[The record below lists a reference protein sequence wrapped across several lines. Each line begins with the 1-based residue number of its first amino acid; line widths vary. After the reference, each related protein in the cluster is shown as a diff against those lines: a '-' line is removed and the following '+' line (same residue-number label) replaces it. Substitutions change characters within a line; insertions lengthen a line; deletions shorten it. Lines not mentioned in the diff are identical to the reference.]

1 MFEVDRVIV
10 HIQNLVE
17 LQVNFSKKF
26 LEFIRKQQ
34 MINFNSNV
42 TLKPAENFELEL
54 IDPTGTAD
62 NGVIYNCLENRNTA
76 AFKI

>member
-1 MFEVDRVIV
+1 
-10 HIQNLVE
+10 
-17 LQVNFSKKF
+17 
-26 LEFIRKQQ
+26 

-42 TLKPAENFELEL
+42 TLKPAENFDLEL

-62 NGVIYNCLENRNTA
+62 NEVIYNCLENRNTA